1 MVPERSMHC
10 AVRGHEYKRG
20 HGSREPWVP
29 PAATVRGDDHACDHA
44 VTSCIAAGSTATGSR
59 RSGPP
64 GGEEATVQP
73 VRSNPFGPTRS
84 VRLVRSDSFGR
95 RTQSVQ
101 TEPRTDAA
109 PALHRL
115 ILAPSCAIERSVP

>member
-84 VRLVRSDSFGR
+84 VRLVRSNSFGPTRSEGGR
-95 RTQSVQ
+95 RVYRQSLGQTQRQ
-101 TEPRTDAA
+101 
-109 PALHRL
+109 
-115 ILAPSCAIERSVP
+115 PSIGLF